1 MTLIDGKATSA
12 KIKEQIKNEVLSL
25 KQKGITPTLAVILVG
40 EDAASKTYVASKQ
53 KACEACEM
61 GSVMHRLGTN
71 TTQRELISLIDVL
84 NADDSIDGILVQ
96 LPLPAHIDT
105 NEILRRIDPKKDVD
119 GFCAQNVGALVSG
132 LNGFIPC
139 TPLGIMV
146 LLQEYGINVQGLNAL
161 VIGRSNIVGK
171 PMAALLLNAGATVT
185 VAHSKTKDLAS
196 VAKQAD
202 LIVAAVGKPH
212 FLTRDMIK
220 DGAIIIDV
228 GINRL
233 ESGKLVGD
241 CDFENIKEKCSFITP
256 VPGGVGPMTIAMLL
270 SNTLK
275 SAKERK
281 L

>member
-40 EDAASKTYVASKQ
+40 EDAASKTYVASKE
-53 KACEACEM
+53 KACAACEM
-61 GSVMHRLGTN
+61 GSVMHRLGAN

-96 LPLPAHIDT
+96 LPLPTHIDT

-146 LLQEYGINVQGLNAL
+146 LLQDYGINVQGLNAL

-212 FLTRDMIK
+212 FVTRDMIK

>member
-1 MTLIDGKATSA
+1 
-12 KIKEQIKNEVLSL
+12 
-25 KQKGITPTLAVILVG
+25 
-40 EDAASKTYVASKQ
+40 
-53 KACEACEM
+53 M

-132 LNGFIPC
+132 LNGCIPC

-146 LLQEYGINVQGLNAL
+146 LLQEYAINVQGLNAL

>member
-40 EDAASKTYVASKQ
+40 EDAASKTYVASKE
-53 KACEACEM
+53 KACAACEM
-61 GSVMHRLGTN
+61 GSVMHSLGAN

-146 LLQEYGINVQGLNAL
+146 LLQ
-161 VIGRSNIVGK
+161 
-171 PMAALLLNAGATVT
+171 
-185 VAHSKTKDLAS
+185 
-196 VAKQAD
+196 
-202 LIVAAVGKPH
+202 
-212 FLTRDMIK
+212 
-220 DGAIIIDV
+220 
-228 GINRL
+228 
-233 ESGKLVGD
+233 
-241 CDFENIKEKCSFITP
+241 
-256 VPGGVGPMTIAMLL
+256 
-270 SNTLK
+270 
-275 SAKERK
+275 
-281 L
+281 